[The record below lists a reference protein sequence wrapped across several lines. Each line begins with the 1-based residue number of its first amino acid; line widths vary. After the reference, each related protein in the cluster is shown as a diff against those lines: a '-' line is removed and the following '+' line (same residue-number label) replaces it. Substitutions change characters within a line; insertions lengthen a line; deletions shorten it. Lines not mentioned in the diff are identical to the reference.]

1 MARLWQSLKLL
12 LAILVAL
19 VASSYQL
26 KKTFIS
32 IHEVSAVEQYVKD
45 TLQYL
50 TNEYNKESDDK
61 YNFRILRILKIQK
74 QVTDHMEL
82 HVNVEMQRTVCQK
95 AEKAETSDCEIQQG
109 ELYKKIQCYF
119 SAFVIPW
126 TETYKL
132 LRKNC
137 SNS

>member
-74 QVTDHMEL
+74 QVSE
-82 HVNVEMQRTVCQK
+82 
-95 AEKAETSDCEIQQG
+95 
-109 ELYKKIQCYF
+109 
-119 SAFVIPW
+119 
-126 TETYKL
+126 
-132 LRKNC
+132 
-137 SNS
+137 